1 MPHPTVLLRAA
12 SNGFVWVASRIRHH
26 ATARFPVKRSPAVS
40 GARLPSVPPNSVC
53 SNGLPPF
60 TAGGSP
66 AQLRLRRLLPRHA
79 HRLGRRRHGQ
89 AAMGGMAIYRQVRR
103 FAVYRTVRGT
113 DENNQGT
120 RQNQAFRALHWARSC
135 EWERTSTN
143 YNPI

>member
-1 MPHPTVLLRAA
+1 
-12 SNGFVWVASRIRHH
+12 
-26 ATARFPVKRSPAVS
+26 
-40 GARLPSVPPNSVC
+40 
-53 SNGLPPF
+53 
-60 TAGGSP
+60 
-66 AQLRLRRLLPRHA
+66 
-79 HRLGRRRHGQ
+79 
-89 AAMGGMAIYRQVRR
+89 VRR